1 MAQAPRPNCPIC
13 RRKLPAQ
20 AADAPSY
27 PFCSARCKLVDLG
40 NWIDARYVIAGPSV
54 EDAELD
60 DETLQALM
68 REPS

>member
-1 MAQAPRPNCPIC
+1 M
-13 RRKLPAQ
+13 
-20 AADAPSY
+20 
-27 PFCSARCKLVDLG
+27 
-40 NWIDARYVIAGPSV
+40 DARYVIAGPSV